1 MSLDST
7 TEDIVIKKQRNLE
20 GAESQSELSKYY
32 VAIVSIVGLNSYHLV
47 VGLSSLHY
55 RGVPEVTL

>member
-32 VAIVSIVGLNSYHLV
+32 VAIVSIVGLN
-47 VGLSSLHY
+47 
-55 RGVPEVTL
+55 